1 MLMKGSIVSACEG
14 NRDAA
19 REAKR
24 AARLVLAGW
33 PRKRRR

>member
-14 NRDAA
+14 NRSAA

-24 AARLVLAGW
+24 AAQLIFDGW